1 MVGRTNDMKVIAS
14 ELGGVLAFEPT
25 VHGDSRGFFFES
37 HREDEFRR
45 AAADVWAAWAVGRR
59 TAGA

>member
-1 MVGRTNDMKVIAS
+1 MKVIAS

-37 HREDEFRR
+37 YREGEFRR
-45 AAADVWAAWAVGRR
+45 AAAEVWAAWAVGRR